1 MSKFEISSTKWTHNS
16 KSFIIYIYFNGAS
29 NSPFAACITHD
40 ACHQCDV
47 TDLRKT
53 FLQPL
58 SFLHSRNH
66 SFEVDLFVFLFLLA
80 NSKRPITFSLRHLFE
95 SESGCVRAVFSSCQ
109 ILLLNIVWNFCTTNF
124 LRYLTFQKSFF
135 LTSTRA
141 ENIGFKSWSKTTII
155 FFLEAWEQSMVH
167 FWL

>member
-1 MSKFEISSTKWTHNS
+1 MSKFEISTTKWTHNS
-16 KSFIIYIYFNGAS
+16 KSFILYIYFNGAS

-40 ACHQCDV
+40 ACHCCQSWRQFDV

-53 FLQPL
+53 FHQPL

-95 SESGCVRAVFSSCQ
+95 SESGRVRAVFSSCL

-124 LRYLTFQKSFF
+124 LRYYLKELCHGTFAVFRPKLYRNPS
-135 LTSTRA
+135 S
-141 ENIGFKSWSKTTII
+141 
-155 FFLEAWEQSMVH
+155 
-167 FWL
+167 